1 MTDDGSRYDN
11 QESKPPEPSVA
22 DHAQRAISQF
32 TFGEQL
38 IAFGAVLVLLV
49 NLLLGEILLG
59 EYFISEVVWLLALGS
74 ITAIFFYYTGSEAP
88 WHRFYPWFVE
98 MAAWAVAAIG
108 LVSLLNWLFGHFSP
122 DGASLFFFLVYVAA
136 AALFGAGAFF
146 SRRQG

>member
-1 MTDDGSRYDN
+1 MTDDGSSFGN
-11 QESKPPEPSVA
+11 QENKPPEPSVA

-38 IAFGAVLVLLV
+38 IAFGAVLLLLV

-59 EYFISEVVWLLALGS
+59 EYFISDAAWLLAIAS
-74 ITAIFFYYTGSEAP
+74 ITGIFFYYTGHEAP

-108 LVSLLNWLFGHFSP
+108 VVTLLNWLFGHFSP
-122 DGASLFFFLVYVAA
+122 SGASLFFLLVYVAA
-136 AALFGAGAFF
+136 AALFGVGAFF
-146 SRRQG
+146 LRRQG